1 MRLLP
6 GMVMLMLAL
15 VISGSARATTD
26 VMPFKDEAQEQQFR
40 QLTEQL
46 RCPKCQNNS
55 IADSNAMIA
64 TDMRRRVYDLMQEG
78 KSRQEIIDYMV
89 ARYGNFVTYDPPLT
103 PLTVLLW
110 VLPLAAIVAG
120 GWIIVA
126 RTRRRVRIRQ
136 DVLADAIPAAG
147 PRAGWGAYVPGVVM
161 ALVVA
166 AISYSQTG
174 SYPQVRAWQQATAQT
189 PGLLARA
196 LDPQAQ
202 PLNEEEMARLALGL
216 RTRLQNDAGNVEGW
230 LILGRTGM
238 VLGNAGTATGAYAN
252 AYRLDPKNRDAALGY
267 AEALTRSSDP
277 EDNRRGGELLR
288 APAPGAAA
296 GGHPGLRRA
305 RRVGRLRAGGR
316 HCAGGRRRQL
326 RPDRQLSAGQGLAA
340 GNGADARAAGAGA
353 GPAGA
358 AAE

>member
-15 VISGSARATTD
+15 VIAGSARATTD

-120 GWIIVA
+120 GGIIVA
-126 RTRRRVRIRQ
+126 RTRRRGRIRQ
-136 DVLADAIPAAG
+136 DGPADALPAGG
-147 PRAGWGAYVPGVVM
+147 PRAGGGGDLPG
-161 ALVVA
+161 
-166 AISYSQTG
+166 G
-174 SYPQVRAWQQATAQT
+174 
-189 PGLLARA
+189 G
-196 LDPQAQ
+196 
-202 PLNEEEMARLALGL
+202 LGL
-216 RTRLQNDAGNVEGW
+216 GG
-230 LILGRTGM
+230 
-238 VLGNAGTATGAYAN
+238 GA
-252 AYRLDPKNRDAALGY
+252 P
-267 AEALTRSSDP
+267 SFSQ
-277 EDNRRGGELLR
+277 NRRH
-288 APAPGAAA
+288 PPG
-296 GGHPGLRRA
+296 
-305 RRVGRLRAGGR
+305 GGR
-316 HCAGGRRRQL
+316 G
-326 RPDRQLSAGQGLAA
+326 
-340 GNGADARAAGAGA
+340 AGAGA
-353 GPAGA
+353 KPGA
-358 AAE
+358 

>member
-15 VISGSARATTD
+15 VIAGSARATTD

-126 RTRRRVRIRQ
+126 PH
-136 DVLADAIPAAG
+136 APAG
-147 PRAGWGAYVPGVVM
+147 
-161 ALVVA
+161 
-166 AISYSQTG
+166 
-174 SYPQVRAWQQATAQT
+174 
-189 PGLLARA
+189 
-196 LDPQAQ
+196 
-202 PLNEEEMARLALGL
+202 
-216 RTRLQNDAGNVEGW
+216 
-230 LILGRTGM
+230 
-238 VLGNAGTATGAYAN
+238 
-252 AYRLDPKNRDAALGY
+252 
-267 AEALTRSSDP
+267 
-277 EDNRRGGELLR
+277 

-316 HCAGGRRRQL
+316 HCAGRGRHQL
-326 RPDRQLSAGQGLAA
+326 LTDRQLSAGQGLAA
-340 GNGADARAAGAGA
+340 GDGADARAAGAGA